1 MISSDDDGDG
11 SCGGSDDDIGVCGS
25 CGGCSSDDD
34 VGACGGRGSSDA
46 DDDVDA
52 CDGRGGCRSCVEVY
66 EGKSCDC
73 LELETDIIPIVFLEC
88 VCVVLI
94 CLFI

>member
-1 MISSDDDGDG
+1 MISSDDDGACGSRG
-11 SCGGSDDDIGVCGS
+11 SCDGRGGSSDVDD
-25 CGGCSSDDD
+25 
-34 VGACGGRGSSDA
+34 CGGRGSSDA

-88 VCVVLI
+88 VCDVLI

>member
-1 MISSDDDGDG
+1 MFVISSDDDGDG

-34 VGACGGRGSSDA
+34 IGACGSRGD
-46 DDDVDA
+46 
-52 CDGRGGCRSCVEVY
+52 CRRCVEVY